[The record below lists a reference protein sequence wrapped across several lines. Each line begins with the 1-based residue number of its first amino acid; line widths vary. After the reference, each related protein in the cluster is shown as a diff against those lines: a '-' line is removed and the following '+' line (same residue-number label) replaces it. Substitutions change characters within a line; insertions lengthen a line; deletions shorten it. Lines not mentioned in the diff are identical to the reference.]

1 MTSELTF
8 RPTSRANGLDKRQR
22 AEVCPGSSS
31 DAVLR
36 WKQESRTTN
45 LEFEHA
51 GESQG
56 DLVKMQTLIQLSK
69 EVLGDARLLVHGPHL
84 E

>member
-8 RPTSRANGLDKRQR
+8 RPTSRANGLDKRQT

-31 DAVLR
+31 DVVLR
-36 WKQESRTTN
+36 CKQESRTTN
-45 LEFEHA
+45 LEFERA

-56 DLVKMQTLIQLSK
+56 DLAKMQTLIQLSK
-69 EVLGDARLLVHGPHL
+69 EVLGDARPRVHRPHL

>member
-1 MTSELTF
+1 MTSKLTF
-8 RPTSRANGLDKRQR
+8 RPTSRANGLDKRQM

-31 DAVLR
+31 DVVLR
-36 WKQESRTTN
+36 FKLESRTTN
-45 LEFEHA
+45 LGFEHA

-56 DLVKMQTLIQLSK
+56 DPAKMQTLIQLSK
-69 EVLGDARLLVHGPHL
+69 EVLGDARLRVHRPHL